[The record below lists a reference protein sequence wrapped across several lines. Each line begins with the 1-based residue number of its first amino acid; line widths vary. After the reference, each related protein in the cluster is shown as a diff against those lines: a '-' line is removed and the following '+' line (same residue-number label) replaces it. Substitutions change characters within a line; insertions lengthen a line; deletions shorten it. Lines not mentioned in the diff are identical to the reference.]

1 MSLKARLAK
10 IETLTETPI
19 CPLCG
24 TDRRA
29 LREREL
35 EFLVEYIPKVREE
48 NSMQSN
54 ELALNWLVER
64 VPACREMVE
73 RHPGIGAEALAAVEG
88 A

>member
-1 MSLKARLAK
+1 MNLKARLAK
-10 IETLTETPI
+10 VETLTESPI

-35 EFLVEYIPKVREE
+35 EFLVKYIPKVREE
-48 NSMQSN
+48 NSMQSK
-54 ELALNWLVER
+54 ELALNWLVEM
-64 VPACREMVE
+64 VPAVRGMIE